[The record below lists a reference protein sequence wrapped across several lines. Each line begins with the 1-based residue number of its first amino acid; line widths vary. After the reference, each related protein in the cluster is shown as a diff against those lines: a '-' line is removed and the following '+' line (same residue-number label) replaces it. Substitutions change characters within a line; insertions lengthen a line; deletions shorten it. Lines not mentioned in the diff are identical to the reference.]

1 MTTIGD
7 SFAIVAVLF
16 LLGLTAWAMMLLAAL
31 LFSHRTEV
39 AMQEYL
45 TRPARGFGLGLVV
58 LVIWGTG
65 AIVLANMPNPLL
77 KILGVVGFMIP
88 FLVSVIGSAGLC
100 GLIAKRIR
108 DAEPGI
114 TPYSAMVKAT
124 MLVAVAWFFPFIGWF
139 IVAPVILITSLGIG
153 VRVLR
158 HKPKVVPQGV

>member
-1 MTTIGD
+1 
-7 SFAIVAVLF
+7 
-16 LLGLTAWAMMLLAAL
+16 
-31 LFSHRTEV
+31 
-39 AMQEYL
+39 
-45 TRPARGFGLGLVV
+45 
-58 LVIWGTG
+58 
-65 AIVLANMPNPLL
+65 
-77 KILGVVGFMIP
+77 
-88 FLVSVIGSAGLC
+88 
-100 GLIAKRIR
+100 LIAKRIR